1 MSELDCVKP
10 AMPESDGRPN
20 SYRPIYCE
28 MLVEAMENGS
38 SLSQFARQIGVSY
51 GVVRRWLTERV
62 DFGKS
67 HEFGRD
73 LRRSYLDDLAM
84 EIAEGSYAEYN
95 AEGKQIGRKPSA
107 NMLQFI
113 MRTSYPEVY
122 NIQST
127 VKFENIGPTDASGM
141 SEESLR
147 LKLDEALRLMG
158 EKGLRGT
165 RDSVD
170 LGDSRDLVEIA
181 SGS

>member
-1 MSELDCVKP
+1 MSDLR
-10 AMPESDGRPN
+10 AMESEKREMPVSDGRPN
-20 SYRPIYCE
+20 CYRPVYCE

-51 GVVRRWLTERV
+51 GVVRGWVKDRS
-62 DFGKS
+62 DFKKA

-127 VKFENIGPTDASGM
+127 VKFENVGNDDASGM
-141 SEESLR
+141 SEEALR
-147 LKLDEALRLMG
+147 VKLDEALRLME

-165 RDSVD
+165 RD
-170 LGDSRDLVEIA
+170 LMEIS